1 MRKRPSRLLRARMA
15 LAVLRENLR
24 KSGNA
29 RRLQDH
35 RRRLRGELPAPGGPG
50 VVFAA
55 CDDAYY
61 ARFATDFL
69 FSAEDTGYAHR
80 IHLHLYD
87 PSARTL
93 AHIGALR
100 RGLRHTQLTYSWE
113 DNRYERYGIDNVI
126 YFAAARFIMIHH
138 LLQECRSPILGVD
151 IDGFIHRPLDG
162 AFDLIGEADVT
173 FHFRFGERRVW
184 RRILAAA
191 VGFNHTPEGLRF
203 CERAARSILASLRL
217 HPDFHTDQTIL
228 YHAYRFARRWLP
240 AIRWQHLPL
249 SLVDYD
255 FQDDSFIWTAK
266 GPRKEDASF
275 MRVIGELQ
283 SKHAPEYGA
292 LPRLGPAESQA
303 AP

>member
-15 LAVLRENLR
+15 LAVLRENLLI
-24 KSGNA
+24 SGNA
-29 RRLQDH
+29 DRIQDH
-35 RRRLRGELPAPGGPG
+35 RARLQGELPAAGGEG

-55 CDDAYY
+55 CDDGYY

-69 FSAEDTGYAHR
+69 FSAEDTGHPHR
-80 IHLHLYD
+80 IHIHLYA
-87 PSARTL
+87 PSAQTL
-93 AHIGALR
+93 AHIAALR
-100 RGLRHTQLTYSWE
+100 DSLRHTQLTYSWE
-113 DNRYERYGIDNVI
+113 DDGYERYGIDSVI

-138 LLQECRSPILGVD
+138 LLQECRCPILGVD
-151 IDGFIHRPLDG
+151 IDGFVHRPLDG
-162 AFDLIGEADVT
+162 AFDLIGQADVT

-203 CERAARSILASLRL
+203 CERAARCIQASLRL

-240 AIRWQHLPL
+240 SIRWQHLPL

-292 LPRLGPAESQA
+292 LPRLGPAESRA